1 MAKKYRVKEKYV
13 DGRYPHLRGVVFDE
27 WDIDICQDVGSI
39 SMSIEQALEFEQMS
53 YQEQREY
60 IVNGVELDGQIISVS
75 GYSNDDDV
83 DDYTEFDGIY
93 EFEEVEDDNV

>member
-1 MAKKYRVKEKYV
+1 
-13 DGRYPHLRGVVFDE
+13 
-27 WDIDICQDVGSI
+27 
-39 SMSIEQALEFEQMS
+39 MSIEQALEFEQMS

-60 IVNGVELDGQIISVS
+60 IANGVELDGQIISVS

-93 EFEEVEDDNV
+93 EFEEVKDDNV

>member
-1 MAKKYRVKEKYV
+1 
-13 DGRYPHLRGVVFDE
+13 LRK
-27 WDIDICQDVGSI
+27 ILKT
-39 SMSIEQALEFEQMS
+39 IEQALEFEQMS